1 MLTFMTVSE
10 RLEQQGFAYD
20 SQFPPDVAEG
30 LPLTAA
36 CKRTAAQPAPFK
48 RALRSCARVANAVSR
63 KNR

>member
-1 MLTFMTVSE
+1 MLVVMTVSE
-10 RLEQQGFAYD
+10 RIEQQGFAYD

-36 CKRTAAQPAPFK
+36 CKRPNQPAPFK
-48 RALRSCARVANAVSR
+48 RALRSCARVATAVSR